1 MDDEDLYG
9 GYNDDDSP
17 FNTDVHLLKHNSTLK
32 LKPLKFTFYKEFK
45 L

>member
-17 FNTDVHLLKHNSTLK
+17 FNTDVNY
-32 LKPLKFTFYKEFK
+32 LKFDKFQNKNY
-45 L
+45 